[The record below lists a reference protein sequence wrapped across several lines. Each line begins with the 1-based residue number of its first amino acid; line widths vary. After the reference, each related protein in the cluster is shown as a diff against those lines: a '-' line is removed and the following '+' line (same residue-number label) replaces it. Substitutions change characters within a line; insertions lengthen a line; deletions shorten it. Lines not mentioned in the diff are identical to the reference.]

1 VQGLVKEPVRF
12 YLLDGTHRT
21 VTRLLSQRT
30 YSARIRWRN
39 PTTAFFL
46 ALAHSRHSYSSFLP
60 AGLSKERR
68 RGSSQAWS
76 RRSLRLETCR
86 AVGFVGSSWRSR
98 PTRAARIDVPQDTH
112 RPATNPSF
120 NRTNDLGRPSHGTM
134 RLNRLTNY
142 SDVGGHASTIRIS
155 RSSSQRVCGFPS
167 LPPRRICHGVARIR
181 RICRN

>member
-1 VQGLVKEPVRF
+1 MWLRVGRPPIPSTRTTWHWSPRTASGS
-12 YLLDGTHRT
+12 LLRINE
-21 VTRLLSQRT
+21 
-30 YSARIRWRN
+30 ARIEAST
-39 PTTAFFL
+39 P
-46 ALAHSRHSYSSFLP
+46 SHSYSSFLP